1 MEARLAVGTRSG
13 HVIVFDVTSHV
24 NVTSDSLS
32 THVSEQLVC
41 RAKVPILLSHRILCM
56 AWTGSTVQGSQG
68 DYRGEVC
75 GRLQVQF

>member
-1 MEARLAVGTRSG
+1 MEASLAVGTRSG

-41 RAKVPILLSHRILCM
+41 RAKLPLLLSHRILCM
-56 AWTGSTVQGSQG
+56 TWTGSTAQGSQG
-68 DYRGEVC
+68 DCRGEVG
-75 GRLQVQF
+75 GRVQVQL